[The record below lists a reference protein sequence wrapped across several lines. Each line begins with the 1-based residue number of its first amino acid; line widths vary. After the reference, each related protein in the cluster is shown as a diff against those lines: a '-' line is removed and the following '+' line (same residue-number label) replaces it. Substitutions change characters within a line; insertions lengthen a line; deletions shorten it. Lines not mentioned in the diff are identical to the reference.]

1 MSGCFALGAGGC
13 SAAALGPGRLI
24 QQKHLCMGVAIRDHG
39 SAAGA
44 GLRSQPADGEC
55 AGEEVGPSSAHSSLP
70 LPQGLLLTAAAA
82 AMAADTESTARL
94 HPAGSSE
101 RISGVRGLA

>member
-24 QQKHLCMGVAIRDHG
+24 QQKHQCMGIAIRDHG

-44 GLRSQPADGEC
+44 GLCAQPADGEC
-55 AGEEVGPSSAHSSLP
+55 AGEEVGPRSAHSSLP
-70 LPQGLLLTAAAA
+70 PPQGLLLAAAAA
-82 AMAADTESTARL
+82 AMAADTASTAL
-94 HPAGSSE
+94 LQPAG
-101 RISGVRGLA
+101 LP